1 MTLVAIYYH
10 HGLPLP
16 TVCDVGSK
24 SKFIECCE
32 LIPTDWAHLM
42 NKESGE
48 ILQTWRK
55 DSLTV
60 SQPTRKGT
68 PYEQSINRLNRP

>member
-16 TVCDVGSK
+16 TVCDVGSE

-42 NKESGE
+42 NQETGE
-48 ILQTWRK
+48 ILYTWRK
-55 DSLTV
+55 KDVIHSN
-60 SQPTRKGT
+60 P
-68 PYEQSINRLNRP
+68 INIYTTNS